1 MKKINPLSH
10 ARIYVFLNIPTYYF
24 PTSGCCPHCEDQ
36 LYNPSLQK
44 VKALLKTRQIK
55 DLPVMARLK
64 LFAFGL
70 SLASSSSGL
79 MNPRMKSLESSV
91 TESIA
96 SLSYSHFYPFQCC
109 QRLPCCYFVA
119 MSWHFSVLVDQLL
132 EHSSVASSVLQLP
145 LVYFLPLLYSV
156 RDSLRRPLKL
166 EWGF

>member
-1 MKKINPLSH
+1 MQE
-10 ARIYVFLNIPTYYF
+10 FTFFFNIPTYYF
-24 PTSGCCPHCEDQ
+24 PTSGCCPHYEDQ

-44 VKALLKTRQIK
+44 VRALLKTRQIK
-55 DLPVMARLK
+55 DLPVMARLER
-64 LFAFGL
+64 FAFGL

-79 MNPRMKSLESSV
+79 MDPRMKSLESSV

-96 SLSYSHFYPFQCC
+96 SLSYSHFHPFHCC
-109 QRLPCCYFVA
+109 QLLPCCYFVA
-119 MSWHFSVLVDQLL
+119 MSWHFSVFVDQLL